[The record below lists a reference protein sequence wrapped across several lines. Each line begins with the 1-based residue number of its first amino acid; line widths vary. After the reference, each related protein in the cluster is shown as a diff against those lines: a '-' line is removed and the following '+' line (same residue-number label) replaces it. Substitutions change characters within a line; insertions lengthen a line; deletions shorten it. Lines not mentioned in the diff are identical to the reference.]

1 MKYKIIYF
9 LLFLTV
15 TLSCKKDNVNPISIS
30 VRPDY
35 LYMDADMEEV
45 IPFTVSVKGPSK
57 LTRFIIQY
65 QQSGGALI
73 TLKDSSLNTSTSLY
87 YAFNYTLPVA
97 TNSYET
103 TLYFY
108 CYDNEGGTASTSRTF
123 RVSGS
128 NTPATETSGVKL
140 YSASSGN
147 TDGYNLNSG
156 VYLQTSSAP
165 SDSIDIRDV
174 VNTSLT
180 DVLSRSIT
188 SSNNVK
194 FVVFNSFNY
203 ANATSQSIRNAFT
216 NGVSLSQVNNI
227 NAGTILIAEINRLGV
242 KSYYAISIVSVND
255 DSGAANDFYLIN
267 YKK

>member
-1 MKYKIIYF
+1 MVI
-9 LLFLTV
+9 V
-15 TLSCKKDNVNPISIS
+15 SCKKDNVNPISMSI
-30 VRPDY
+30 RPDY

-57 LTRFIIQY
+57 LSRFMIQY
-65 QQSGGALI
+65 QQSGGALV

-87 YAFNYTLPVA
+87 YAFNYTLPTA
-97 TNSYET
+97 TNSYEI

-108 CYDNEGGTASTSRTF
+108 CYDVEGGTASSSRTF

-140 YSASSGN
+140 YSTSSGN
-147 TDGYNLNSG
+147 TDGYNLKSG
-156 VYLQTSSAP
+156 VSLQTSSA
-165 SDSIDIRDV
+165 SADSVDIKDI
-174 VNTSLT
+174 VNSTST

-188 SSNNVK
+188 SSNNAK

-216 NGVSLSQVNNI
+216 NGVSLSQVNNL
-227 NAGTILIAEINRLGV
+227 NAGTVLIAEINRLGV
-242 KSYYAISIVSVND
+242 KYYYALSIVSIND
-255 DSGAANDFYLIN
+255 DAGSTNDFYLIN